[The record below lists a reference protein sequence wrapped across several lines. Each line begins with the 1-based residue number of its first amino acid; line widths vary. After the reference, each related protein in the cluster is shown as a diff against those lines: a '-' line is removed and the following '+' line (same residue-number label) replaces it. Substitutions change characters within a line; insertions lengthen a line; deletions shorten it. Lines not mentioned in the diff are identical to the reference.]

1 MLLMRSGCS
10 NCGCPIWEDSNFC
23 VTCGH
28 DLTAALSSPEQ
39 GTDWEQRVI
48 YSTVCFYCQ
57 SLVPSRAAFCPDC
70 GDPAAPWGA
79 MFDAAFGDYRDPD
92 GAPREL
98 VFPVYIACDESEPMA
113 NNGGIDVIN
122 AALPELHAT
131 IAADPLANEQTR
143 ICAIAFAEDAEVLV
157 PLAHAADL
165 DRIPGVRASG
175 PCNYGEAFRML
186 KALIEQDVAALL
198 ADGYRVRRPMV
209 FFITGG
215 EPRDSD
221 WRERHSELT
230 DRDSNQHYPIFCA
243 FGVDGADV
251 ETIKQL
257 GTYAAFIG
265 EQGVTPAVA
274 LREIISRMWVT

>member
-1 MLLMRSGCS
+1 MS
-10 NCGCPIWEDSNFC
+10 NRVKFCEQCGREVPEGDRFC
-23 VTCGH
+23 GYCGH
-28 DLTAALSSPEQ
+28 KLNLP
-39 GTDWEQRVI
+39 
-48 YSTVCFYCQ
+48 
-57 SLVPSRAAFCPDC
+57 
-70 GDPAAPWGA
+70 
-79 MFDAAFGDYRDPD
+79 PD
-92 GAPREL
+92 GTIAIEGVTFAEFGSYGDHYGTPKQL
-98 VFPVYIACDESEPMA
+98 PIYIACDESAPMA
-113 NNGGIDVIN
+113 NNGGIDAIN
-122 AALPELHAT
+122 QGLPDLYAT
-131 IAADPLANEQTR
+131 IAANPLVNDKTR
-143 ICAIAFAEDAEVLV
+143 ICLIAFAEDAEVLV

-274 LREIISRMWVT
+274 LREIIPRMWVT